1 MQEAI
6 FNWSGGKDSALCLYK
21 VIQQKEFTVSHLL
34 TSVNAQYSRVS
45 MHGVRLELLHQQAQ
59 SIGLPLHQLLL
70 PEMPDMY
77 LYEQQ
82 VLDTHRFFG
91 NQGIHYA
98 IYGDIFLEDLRHYR
112 EKLLAKA
119 SWQAVFPLW
128 NIPTKD
134 LMQEFI
140 DLGFKAIIV
149 CVNNQYLH
157 KSFAGRIIDNDFIKD
172 LPANVDVCGENG
184 EYHSFVYD
192 GPIFNTPIPFTIGET
207 IYRTYQSPSDTDQ
220 QNICSS
226 ADISPFSAG
235 FWYTDLLPK

>member
-1 MQEAI
+1 
-6 FNWSGGKDSALCLYK
+6 
-21 VIQQKEFTVSHLL
+21 
-34 TSVNAQYSRVS
+34 
-45 MHGVRLELLHQQAQ
+45 
-59 SIGLPLHQLLL
+59 
-70 PEMPDMY
+70 
-77 LYEQQ
+77 
-82 VLDTHRFFG
+82 
-91 NQGIHYA
+91 
-98 IYGDIFLEDLRHYR
+98 
-112 EKLLAKA
+112 
-119 SWQAVFPLW
+119 
-128 NIPTKD
+128 
-134 LMQEFI
+134 MQEFI